1 MGREKRKLMVPA
13 GAGGAKERH
22 KRAQRAQFDPSAPVP
37 EGLVAKPSVPKSKHH
52 TYFEF
57 VENKEKKKK
66 LEVQVTRAKTPP
78 PGFEFVPIGNP
89 VLTSAC
95 KELSREKDAMI
106 FIVSSVATNSLSQQV
121 NRLGHHVRQTIVE
134 EARESMAHLPQSGA
148 ATPDGKPEPIPES
161 QAEYHLQ
168 ADAALR
174 DLFPRI
180 PNTDRQIIIE
190 HAFTRVSVPHH
201 GYSLCSLTNRF
212 ISQRTNGKVEQ
223 PVGFSDDIPLARRV
237 QLAVLAHIR
246 HAHTRYDELLKE
258 AGWQMARK
266 AVEEL
271 CLDIIVKWRGDE
283 ETGRDQLDEILREV
297 VIISDSEGDE
307 SEEETTDDDSS
318 TEDSGSATSVIMV
331 SEQSIAAQPAA
342 ASERVPSP
350 GMSAG
355 PTRVLVHAREKH
367 PMASGDRGP
376 NSSRKDQRG
385 FKRYRAWQDAIIR
398 NREPGVPGP
407 DFLSRDNGEY
417 DPLHPQIYPDA
428 HEGGLIAHNDGRL
441 PRATGFQV
449 STSLRTRCSPSLP
462 RRMGTPPPVVPRT
475 GESQPSGNGLSL
487 PAHDHSTNGPGPSF
501 SSRAMPPTTSH
512 RVRDILVPSIE
523 PTSPGTM
530 RPAFVR
536 SVPPRQLDPVDQL
549 RYRTQELFFHP
560 TSIQSMESF
569 REDTARAGGRRV
581 FCDQPAQRLQSSN
594 IVNEASFF
602 VAPARTE
609 GPSFQDLSACPSPSR
624 QHVGR
629 YYEQTGSSYAPRAER
644 IVVNASRPGTL
655 SNPILMEDRG
665 GFYERIPLAP
675 EPKRIAQGDEN
686 RSTNFPQEP
695 FTATRSYR
703 AVVPENRSENRSEV
717 LREGQQSRNS
727 METIPLPR
735 PGPFPYSDRFRH
747 KQPVYPRHPTTFSS
761 LSTGS
766 DAAQWPAQSGQR
778 WSNQQE

>member
-1 MGREKRKLMVPA
+1 MA
-13 GAGGAKERH
+13 DFS
-22 KRAQRAQFDPSAPVP
+22 Q
-37 EGLVAKPSVPKSKHH
+37 
-52 TYFEF
+52 
-57 VENKEKKKK
+57 
-66 LEVQVTRAKTPP
+66 
-78 PGFEFVPIGNP
+78 
-89 VLTSAC
+89 
-95 KELSREKDAMI
+95 
-106 FIVSSVATNSLSQQV
+106 SVATNSLSQQV

-134 EARESMAHLPQSGA
+134 AARESIAHLPQSGA

-190 HAFTRVSVPHH
+190 HAFTRVSIPYH

-258 AGWQMARK
+258 AGWQMARR

-318 TEDSGSATSVIMV
+318 SAEDSGSATSVIMV
-331 SEQSIAAQPAA
+331 SEQPVAPQSVA

-350 GMSAG
+350 GTSAG
-355 PTRVLVHAREKH
+355 PTRGLAHARGKH

-398 NREPGVPGP
+398 NREPGVQGPG
-407 DFLSRDNGEY
+407 FLSRDNGEY
-417 DPLHPQIYPDA
+417 DPLYPQIYPDT
-428 HEGGLIAHNDGRL
+428 HEGGLPAHKDGRP

-449 STSLRTRCSPSLP
+449 STGLRTRCSPSLP
-462 RRMGTPPPVVPRT
+462 RHMGTPPPPVVPRT
-475 GESQPSGNGLSL
+475 GESQPSGNNGLNL
-487 PAHDHSTNGPGPSF
+487 LAHDHPTNGPGPSF
-501 SSRAMPPTTSH
+501 SSRPMPPTTH
-512 RVRDILVPSIE
+512 RVRDRLVSSIE
-523 PTSPGTM
+523 PTSPATM
-530 RPAFVR
+530 KPAFVR

-549 RYRTQELFFHP
+549 RYRTQELFFHS
-560 TSIQSMESF
+560 TSIPSMESS
-569 REDTARAGGRRV
+569 REDMARPGGQRV
-581 FCDQPAQRLQSSN
+581 FCDHSGQRLQPSN
-594 IVNEASFF
+594 IVNEASFY
-602 VAPARTE
+602 VAPARAE
-609 GPSFQDLSACPSPSR
+609 GPSFQDLSACPSPPR
-624 QHVGR
+624 QHGGR
-629 YYEQTGSSYAPRAER
+629 YYEQTGSPYAPRAER

-675 EPKRIAQGDEN
+675 EPKQIVQGDES
-686 RSTNFPQEP
+686 RSTNFPREP

-703 AVVPENRSENRSEV
+703 ALVPENRPEI
-717 LREGQQSRNS
+717 LRDGHQSRNS
-727 METIPLPR
+727 VETIPLPR
-735 PGPFPYSDRFRH
+735 SGPFPYSDRFRH
-747 KQPVYPRHPTTFSS
+747 KPPVYPRHPTTFSS
-761 LSTGS
+761 LSTGT
-766 DAAQWPAQSGQR
+766 DAAQWPGQQLGQR